1 LQKCLVDLKGR
12 SILTVGEM
20 EGFALRGGMIE
31 LFTERNRV
39 RFRVNLVA
47 AKAANLRIS
56 SKLLE
61 LAEVVNVKKE

>member
-1 LQKCLVDLKGR
+1 
-12 SILTVGEM
+12 VGEM